1 MRSFSYRCGMINA
14 TIPVYQAEISPPE
27 SRGRLVSTHGIFLVT
42 GYVSSYTGLDFNAF
56 SSTI

>member
-1 MRSFSYRCGMINA
+1 MINA